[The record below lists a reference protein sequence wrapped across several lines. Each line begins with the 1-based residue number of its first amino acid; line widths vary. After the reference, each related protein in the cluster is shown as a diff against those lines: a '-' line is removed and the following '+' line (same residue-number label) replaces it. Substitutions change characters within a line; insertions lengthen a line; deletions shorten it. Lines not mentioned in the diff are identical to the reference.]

1 MKEAMRK
8 FSVLDIFQNRAGWI
22 SQCIECNTLE
32 KWETVMTP
40 CFV

>member
-8 FSVLDIFQNRAGWI
+8 FSVLGIFQNRAGWI
-22 SQCIECNTLE
+22 SQCLERNTLE

-40 CFV
+40 FFI